1 MSTADASQQLRRTR
15 KPREILS
22 APEPTTPAASP
33 GGLRAIAAH
42 TALGP
47 TTASML
53 PQSVNPASQASRP
66 KAITAASAGHCCVV
80 CKVPKGAARRARE
93 AEHCDGVLVVVTGVT
108 RSGKAWHHEHAES
121 RVRHGPLVRAPGDG
135 RRHRTCLRTP
145 RRARM
150 GACGTCITDA
160 FNCSRTRTYCA
171 AQHGATTRLAAGGGP
186 RDGRRGPGRLSPP
199 GRGVAARRE
208 LERPPAGAR

>member
-1 MSTADASQQLRRTR
+1 MSTADTSQQLRRTR

-93 AEHCDGVLVVVTGVT
+93 AERCDGVRVVVTGVT
-108 RSGKAWHHEHAES
+108 RSGEAWHHDYES
-121 RVRHGPLVRAPGDG
+121 HVRHGPLVRAPDDG
-135 RRHRTCLRTP
+135 RGHRTYATNAEKEREWAHA
-145 RRARM
+145 RRASQD
-150 GACGTCITDA
+150 AAA
-160 FNCSRTRTYCA
+160 FNCSRTRT
-171 AQHGATTRLAAGGGP
+171 
-186 RDGRRGPGRLSPP
+186 
-199 GRGVAARRE
+199 
-208 LERPPAGAR
+208 